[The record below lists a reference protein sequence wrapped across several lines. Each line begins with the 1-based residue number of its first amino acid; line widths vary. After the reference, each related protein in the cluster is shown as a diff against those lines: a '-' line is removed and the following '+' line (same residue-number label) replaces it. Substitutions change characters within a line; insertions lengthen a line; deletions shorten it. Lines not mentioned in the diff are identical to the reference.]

1 MCDDLTDSDMDII
14 KRINNTALGYNQQT
28 LAMNKRYPV
37 FDENETK
44 DIKQSE
50 VRFGETQYVVPLRLA
65 LSSNPDDMFTL
76 PLDPVVSV
84 NGSNTIVKREVA
96 KSEIRGTVK
105 EKWNQNDLSIS
116 VSGVLTTTD
125 PDDSSKTVDG
135 YAQRLLHFLLADE
148 ALIIECDVVN
158 NVLDVQRVVVE
169 KFDFPFTKGVENQS
183 FSFTL
188 VSDDS
193 YNLETE

>member
-1 MCDDLTDSDMDII
+1 MDII

-44 DIKQSE
+44 GIKQSE

-105 EKWNQNDLSIS
+105 EKWNQNDWSIS

-169 KFDFPFTKGVENQS
+169 KFDFPFTKGAENQS

-188 VSDDS
+188 LSDDS